1 MAVVRNIN
9 QPGLRTMLD
18 TCSGGKTEALPLDQ
32 VIDRHWPSG
41 LLAHIQFNDRNL
53 RAPGQGDDRFAPIVQ
68 ALARQSYRGWLA
80 VEPFDYQPD
89 GPGSAA
95 FAAGYLR
102 GTLQALGLD

>member
-18 TCSGGKTEALPLDQ
+18 TCSGGKTEALPLEQ
-32 VIDRHWPSG
+32 VIDLHWPSG